1 MKNKIISL
9 LLSLLLL
16 TAWIGCNSDKQ
27 IVQPPEDA
35 KITINIIFEE
45 STAKSLA
52 VTDFES
58 QNTLSV
64 IDEVTVA
71 AIDALTGT
79 PVTKAV
85 KLDIEGQFAEGELTV
100 PVSGNQPFIIVV
112 FATDVQN
119 LEFFGGLSKQPL
131 FLQAGDVKEDTIT
144 VSPID
149 FRTGPLS
156 IAGLGTPE
164 ASSTFPQ
171 VGFEPARA
179 LDGSFTTSWFSE
191 GSNDPNGTFSTFT
204 WTAPEEVLI
213 AAAGIAN
220 NSRHSE
226 SIYRTG
232 FGYLGQITFRIFSAN
247 EQMVF
252 EETVDY
258 PNTAQAAKMVF
269 PLVRGRK
276 IELLLNQHENPI
288 CGGFSEL
295 LLLGLR

>member
-16 TAWIGCNSDKQ
+16 TALIGCQSDKQ
-27 IVQPPEDA
+27 LMPPAEDA
-35 KITINIIFEE
+35 RITINIVFEK
-45 STAKSLA
+45 STAKSL
-52 VTDFES
+52 VTDLQN

-79 PVTKAV
+79 PVTKAL
-85 KLDIEGQFAEGELTV
+85 KLEIEGQFAQGELTV

-191 GSNDPNGTFSTFT
+191 GENDPNGTFSTFT

-220 NSRHSE
+220 NSRHSV
-226 SIYRTG
+226 SIYRIG